1 MIKDKYFRALFVIAI
16 VVILAIF
23 ASCNPYEKIAVAP
36 KITPANKELLS
47 QTCERYFPPGEPK
60 FIKGETIIKIDTIK
74 QSDSVEIKRLL
85 NLLLQTGNKGM
96 NVDSLY
102 LVFKATIKPIKIII
116 DNSRVDTFETPPNK
130 YEINRLNTTIVA
142 LEKQHN
148 EDLIKIAVL
157 ENDNEKLRQQ
167 NRKNQFTKF
176 SGWGLIVLILGIY
189 AVIKFK
195 F

>member
-1 MIKDKYFRALFVIAI
+1 MKTNLLILIA
-16 VVILAIF
+16 VTLL
-23 ASCNPYEKIAVAP
+23 SCNPYKKIATDVNRSE
-36 KITPANKELLS
+36 KNTKLLS
-47 QTCERYFPPGEPK
+47 QICETAFPSQKSDFKPGK
-60 FIKGETIIKIDTIK
+60 VVTKTDTIK
-74 QSDSVEIKRLL
+74 EADSIEIKRLL
-85 NLLLQTGNKGM
+85 NLVLQAQNKDL
-96 NVDSLY
+96 NIDSLY
-102 LVFKATIKPIKIII
+102 NVFKATMKPIKVII
-116 DNSRVDTFETPPNK
+116 DNSKVDTVFVPEDK
-130 YEINRLNTTIVA
+130 YIIHNLKVKIEA

-195 F
+195 FI

>member
-1 MIKDKYFRALFVIAI
+1 MKTNLLILIA
-16 VVILAIF
+16 VTLL
-23 ASCNPYEKIAVAP
+23 SCNPYKKIAVAP

-47 QTCERYFPPGEPK
+47 QTCERYFPPEQPK
-60 FIKGETIIKIDTIK
+60 FIKGETIRDTLKLTDTVTVIDTFN
-74 QSDSVEIKRLL
+74 
-85 NLLLQTGNKGM
+85 NLVTKIVTNK
-96 NVDSLY
+96 V
-102 LVFKATIKPIKIII
+102 II
-116 DNSRVDTFETPPNK
+116 DNSRTDTFYLPPSQYLVNK
-130 YEINRLNTTIVA
+130 LNTTIET
-142 LEKQHN
+142 LKKQHN

-176 SGWGLIVLILGIY
+176 SGWGLIILILGIY

>member
-1 MIKDKYFRALFVIAI
+1 MKTNLLILIA
-16 VVILAIF
+16 VTLL
-23 ASCNPYEKIAVAP
+23 SCNPYKKIAVAS

-47 QTCERYFPPGEPK
+47 QTCERYFPPEQPK
-60 FIKGETIIKIDTIK
+60 FIKGETIRDTLKVTDTVTVIDTFN
-74 QSDSVEIKRLL
+74 
-85 NLLLQTGNKGM
+85 NLVTKIVTNK
-96 NVDSLY
+96 V
-102 LVFKATIKPIKIII
+102 II
-116 DNSRVDTFETPPNK
+116 DNSRTDTVYLPPSQYLVNK
-130 YEINRLNTTIVA
+130 LNTTIET

-148 EDLIKIAVL
+148 EDLIKIAIL

>member
-1 MIKDKYFRALFVIAI
+1 MIKDKYFRVCLVVTI
-16 VVILAIF
+16 VLLLAIF
-23 ASCNPYEKIAVAP
+23 AGCNPYKKIVTDP
-36 KITPANKELLS
+36 NITPKNKELLS
-47 QTCERYFPPGEPK
+47 QTCERYFPPEQPK
-60 FIKGETIIKIDTIK
+60 FIKGETVIKIDTIK
-74 QSDSVEIKRLL
+74 QSDSIEIKRLL
-85 NLLLQTGNKGM
+85 NLLLQAGNKEM

>member
-1 MIKDKYFRALFVIAI
+1 MIKDKYFRLCLVVTI
-16 VVILAIF
+16 VLLLAIF
-23 ASCNPYEKIAVAP
+23 ASCNPYKKIAVAS

-60 FIKGETIIKIDTIK
+60 FIKGETIRDTLKVTDTVTVIDTFN
-74 QSDSVEIKRLL
+74 
-85 NLLLQTGNKGM
+85 NLVTKIVTNK
-96 NVDSLY
+96 V
-102 LVFKATIKPIKIII
+102 II
-116 DNSRVDTFETPPNK
+116 DNSRTDTVYLPPSQYLVNK
-130 YEINRLNTTIVA
+130 LNTTIET

>member
-23 ASCNPYEKIAVAP
+23 ASCNPYKKISVAT
-36 KITPANKELLS
+36 KITPENKELLS

-60 FIKGETIIKIDTIK
+60 FIKGETVTEIDT
-74 QSDSVEIKRLL
+74 V
-85 NLLLQTGNKGM
+85 LQ
-96 NVDSLY
+96 VDTL
-102 LVFKATIKPIKIII
+102 TII
-116 DNSRVDTFETPPNK
+116 DTLNNTTTKYVTKTNTVTVERLRTDTLMILNK
-130 YEINRLNTTIVA
+130 YEMSRLNTVISDQKE
-142 LEKQHN
+142 L
-148 EDLIKIAVL
+148 LIRSSEV
-157 ENDNEKLRQQ
+157 
-167 NRKNQFTKF
+167 RKNMLAQIRKDRFTKF

>member
-1 MIKDKYFRALFVIAI
+1 MKTNLLILIA
-16 VVILAIF
+16 VTLL
-23 ASCNPYEKIAVAP
+23 SCNPYKKIVTDP
-36 KITPANKELLS
+36 NITPKNKELLS
-47 QTCERYFPPGEPK
+47 QTCERYFPPEQPK
-60 FIKGETIIKIDTIK
+60 FIKGETVIKIDTIK
-74 QSDSVEIKRLL
+74 QSDSIEIKRLL
-85 NLLLQTGNKGM
+85 NLLLQAGNKEM